1 MTSSHWKSIT
11 LLACGVVLF
20 WTACKKPTL
29 EGTGTLP
36 DSTLGLTVVDTL
48 ELLTYTEA
56 DDTVRADEQSVNIL
70 GTLND
75 PELGTSKA
83 SIFMN
88 FTLDRSNI
96 DLGSSLTADSM
107 VLTLLYTGSTASYGD
122 VSTPQNI
129 SVHRVTDR
137 MYIDSLYYN
146 NTTFGYDASPIAQV
160 NGFVPNL
167 TDSLLIDGVTY
178 GPGLRI
184 NLDNSLAQEFLA
196 QSGGTNLA
204 TDAAFKDW
212 FNGLY
217 LTTDAVGN
225 GQVYF
230 DIFNSMSKLT
240 LYYNDTSQI
249 DFLINSSSA
258 SVNNYTHDF
267 STGNVNAH
275 LDDTTSN
282 DLMYVKAMGG
292 TRGIVKVPGLQ
303 ALGNK
308 ISINEAKLTVTVVNP
323 DTATYGI
330 SNQMIITLEDADGEE
345 QFVPE
350 LVQFSNLDFFDG
362 ELRTDVDGSG
372 ATVQQYVFNLPIYFQ
387 QIVNGEEDRGLRL
400 LTFPTSRQSDRV
412 ILGGSAH
419 AEHAV
424 ELHLVYTKTE

>member
-1 MTSSHWKSIT
+1 MTSVQWKSIT

-29 EGTGTLP
+29 EGTGTIP
-36 DSTLGLTVVDTL
+36 DTTLGLTVVDTL
-48 ELLTYTEA
+48 EILTYTET

-70 GTLND
+70 GTIND
-75 PELGTSKA
+75 PELGTSNA

-107 VLTLLYTGSTASYGD
+107 VLTMLYTSSTKSYGD
-122 VSTPQNI
+122 VTVPQNI
-129 SVHRVTDR
+129 SIHRVTDR
-137 MYIDSLYYN
+137 MYVDSAYFT
-146 NTTFGYDASPIAQV
+146 NTTFNYDATPVAQV

-167 TDSLLIDGVTY
+167 TDSLSIDGVSY
-178 GPGLRI
+178 APGVRI
-184 NLDNSLAQEFLA
+184 TLDNSLAQEFLS

-212 FNGLY
+212 FGGLY
-217 LTTDAVGN
+217 LTTDGTGN
-225 GQVYF
+225 SQVYF
-230 DIFNSMSKLT
+230 DIFSSTSKLT

-258 SVNNYTHDF
+258 SVNHYTHDF

-282 DLMYVKAMGG
+282 ELMYVKAMGG
-292 TRGIVKVPGLQ
+292 TRGIVKVPGLKE
-303 ALGNK
+303 LGPN
-308 ISINEAKLTVTVVNP
+308 ISINEAKLTVTVVNT

-330 SNQMIITLEDADGEE
+330 SEQMIITWVDEDGEE

-350 LVQFSNLDFFDG
+350 LIQFSNLDFFDG

-387 QIVNGEEDRGLRL
+387 QLVNGEEDRGLRL
-400 LTFPTSRQSDRV
+400 LTFPTSRQSDRI
-412 ILGGSAH
+412 ILGGSSNAD
-419 AEHAV
+419 HAV
-424 ELHLVYTKTE
+424 KLHLVYTKTE